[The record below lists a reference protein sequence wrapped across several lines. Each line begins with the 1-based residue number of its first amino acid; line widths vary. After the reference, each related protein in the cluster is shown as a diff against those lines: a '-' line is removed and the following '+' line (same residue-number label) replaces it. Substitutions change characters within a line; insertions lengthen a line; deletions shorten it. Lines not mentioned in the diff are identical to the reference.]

1 MAKNKHHNL
10 TRRER
15 QIIDVIYRLG
25 SASVAEVLDN
35 ITDPP
40 SYSAVRALM
49 RLMEEK
55 GYIKHRKQGAK
66 YIYSPTQSRQNA
78 SKSALKHLV
87 STFFDNSA
95 ENAVV
100 ALLDTSDL
108 GLSSKEIDRITKMI
122 DKSRKSGK

>member
-25 SASVAEVLDN
+25 SASVAEVLSN
-35 ITDPP
+35 IADPP

-66 YIYSPTQSRQNA
+66 YIYSPTQSRYNA
-78 SKSALKHLV
+78 CRSALKHLV
-87 STFFDNSA
+87 NTFFNNSA

-100 ALLDTSDL
+100 ALLDSSEL
-108 GLSSKEIDRITKMI
+108 GLSEKEMDRISKII
-122 DKSRKSGK
+122 DKARKNEK